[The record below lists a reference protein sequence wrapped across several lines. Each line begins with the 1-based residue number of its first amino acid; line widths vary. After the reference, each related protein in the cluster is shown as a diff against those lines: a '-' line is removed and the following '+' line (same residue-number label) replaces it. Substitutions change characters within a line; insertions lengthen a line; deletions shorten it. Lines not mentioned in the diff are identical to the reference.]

1 MTSVPNWAEPGCS
14 EVAPGVHRLP
24 LSMPQDGLVA
34 VNVYI
39 VEGEDGLAM
48 IDAGW
53 HVPGSMVAL
62 RAGLRSI
69 GADLV
74 DIHDV
79 FVTHVHRDHYTMG
92 PQLRRE
98 VGARLH
104 LGAGEQAGLELVQQ
118 QGDNQ
123 PVTSLGVLRRA
134 GAAALAQTV
143 ERLMIQETWDALDW
157 ETPDEWVLPGEIEIA
172 GRPVDAVAVPGH
184 TKGHLVFHDRIA
196 GLLFSGDHVLPT
208 ITPSIGF
215 ELGEWNLPLGRY
227 LESLNLLLD
236 RPDATLLP
244 AHGSPGGSVHTRVR
258 ELLSHHDSRLAATSS
273 RVVFGRGTGLEVAS
287 ALGWTRRNRPFDE
300 LDPFNQMIAV
310 CETVAHLDL
319 LVERGALDVVRGDPV
334 DRFLP
339 AQRAVQPPSA

>member
-1 MTSVPNWAEPGCS
+1 MTSVPDWAEPGCHQL
-14 EVAPGVHRLP
+14 APGLHRLP
-24 LSMPQDGLVA
+24 LPMPQDGLVA
-34 VNVYI
+34 VNVYLL
-39 VEGEDGLAM
+39 EGERGLAM

-53 HVPGSMVAL
+53 HVPGSMAVL
-62 RAGLRSI
+62 REGVRSI
-69 GADLV
+69 GADLA

-98 VGARLH
+98 VGARVH
-104 LGAGEQAGLELVQQ
+104 LGVGERPGLELVRQRR
-118 QGDNQ
+118 DNQ

-134 GAAALAQTV
+134 GAASLARTV
-143 ERLMIQETWDALDW
+143 QKLMVHESWDALDW
-157 ETPDEWVLPGEIEIA
+157 EAPDEWLLPGDLEIG
-172 GRPVDAVAVPGH
+172 GRAVEAVAVPGH
-184 TKGHLVFHDRIA
+184 TKGHLVFHDRTA

-215 ELGEWNLPLGRY
+215 ELGEWDLPLGRY
-227 LESLNLLLD
+227 LESLRLLLG

-244 AHGSPGGSVHTRVR
+244 AHGAPGGSVHARVR
-258 ELLSHHDSRLAATSS
+258 ELLLHHDSRLLATSS
-273 RVVFGRGTGLEVAS
+273 QVAAGGSSGFEVAC
-287 ALGWTRRNRPFDE
+287 ALTWTRRNRSFEE

-310 CETVAHLDL
+310 CETVAHLDV
-319 LVERGALDVVRGDPV
+319 LVEDAVIEVVRGDPI